1 VDNYQLVEIEVIGK
15 YKDNAVFRL
24 AAIELWKKYKEADW
38 NVDRMLKK
46 KPTEKDGE
54 KKTIVVF
61 EITRKEEANEQ
72 E

>member
-1 VDNYQLVEIEVIGK
+1 MDNYQLVEIEVIGK